1 MDLCLADPTA
11 DMEQEENDDDLGNMA
26 KVFSLS
32 EERQLKMGINDY
44 HCVAGGGTMV
54 YTYPKPFAGSLCK
67 ILTLDCE
74 VDSVY

>member
-11 DMEQEENDDDLGNMA
+11 DMEQEENDDDLGNMV

-32 EERQLKMGINDY
+32 EKRELKMGSNDY
-44 HCVAGGGTMV
+44 HVGGTMV

-67 ILTLDCE
+67 ILTLDCV